1 MDDEFNNKN
10 TVGSERDV
18 VETAAA
24 NSPVGGD
31 ADSKKKQLGWK
42 IAVGVLALIV
52 VVLAGTLA
60 WCMLTRGDSEGKGSA
75 SGGDDATLDGSEGAE
90 DDAEEFLKQD
100 EAVRETVAAIK
111 EKALELLDPYKLV
124 DSIYDVEAPYKP
136 EGFLTAI
143 QLNRGYGVKVEDSVN
158 PTLPEKINSV
168 DWATEYGNVLKERG
182 FVDTG
187 EYYTLSSAVHSGGSL
202 FVNEESGVVCMVEDE
217 PRLDCS
223 HKDWYNEA
231 DAELTNELAKVFEAA
246 TGEEVGYLVATVESI
261 QNSSVAP
268 YQRIYAGRSG
278 YRSSFYRVS
287 PDAEWV
293 YFASG
298 QDGPACAEY
307 DTEDLKKAFAGTR
320 CWGEGEYL
328 EVEP

>member
-18 VETAAA
+18 VETTVATG
-24 NSPVGGD
+24 SVGRD

-60 WCMLTRGDSEGKGSA
+60 WCMLTRGDSEGQGSA

-100 EAVRETVAAIK
+100 EAVREVVAAIK

-124 DSIYDVEAPYKP
+124 DSIYDVEVPYKP

-168 DWATEYGNVLKERG
+168 DWVTEYGNVLKERG

-223 HKDWYNEA
+223 HKDWYNKA
-231 DAELTNELAKVFEAA
+231 DAELTNELAKVFEVA

-307 DTEDLKKAFAGTR
+307 NTEDLKKAFAGTR